1 MYTADPSARVFNDT
15 LYVYPS
21 HDREKAVWWDMTD
34 WYAFSTT
41 NLKDFKTHGPIL
53 SIKDIV
59 WAKKWAWAPDC
70 VKRNGKYYFYF
81 PTDGSKIGVAVSDK
95 PSGPFTDAIGKPLIT
110 NKSEGVVSN
119 RDFIDPCVFVDEDEK
134 AYLFAGQI
142 DLNAVELN
150 PDMISYQ
157 SKVKIIIGVDHF
169 FEAIWVHKHNQKY
182 YLSYSGKDD
191 KGFCKIMYAMSDSIL
206 GPYTYKGVILDEMN
220 SGTNHHSII
229 EYKGKNYLFYHN
241 SDLALKKIP
250 AKSAERAYTQW
261 RRSVCIDY
269 LFYNTDGTIKKVI
282 PTNKGVEKIKLK

>member
-1 MYTADPSARVFNDT
+1 M
-15 LYVYPS
+15 
-21 HDREKAVWWDMTD
+21 
-34 WYAFSTT
+34 
-41 NLKDFKTHGPIL
+41 
-53 SIKDIV
+53 
-59 WAKKWAWAPDC
+59 
-70 VKRNGKYYFYF
+70 
-81 PTDGSKIGVAVSDK
+81 
-95 PSGPFTDAIGKPLIT
+95 
-110 NKSEGVVSN
+110 
-119 RDFIDPCVFVDEDEK
+119 
-134 AYLFAGQI
+134 
-142 DLNAVELN
+142 
-150 PDMISYQ
+150 
-157 SKVKIIIGVDHF
+157 
-169 FEAIWVHKHNQKY
+169 
-182 YLSYSGKDD
+182 SYSGKDD